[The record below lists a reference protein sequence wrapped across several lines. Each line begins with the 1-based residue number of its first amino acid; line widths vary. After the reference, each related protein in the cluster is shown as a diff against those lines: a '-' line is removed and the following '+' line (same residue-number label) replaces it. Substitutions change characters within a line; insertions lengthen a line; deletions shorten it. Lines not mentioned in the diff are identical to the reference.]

1 MRLRVCFLGIV
12 TLWAAS
18 SRAGGQPPANLSPL
32 RIGLDVPASVSLYG
46 PRYEGG
52 TWESKFGARLKQE
65 LEDQMRAAFPN
76 VDSLSA
82 FPPAGETP
90 NLDAYVVV
98 EQVVARFYGRGTMT
112 AEAQATFSVFD
123 AAREPTK
130 DIEVASGFKVSF
142 TKDTQDERCDAA
154 VQEMVRDLAGKLIS
168 ALREPELQSRL
179 QHSAEVAR
187 ARRER
192 PPPPAAAGPQLF
204 GRLVLATTPP
214 GATVFLDEVYWGA
227 SNAEGKLTIAGVPA
241 GSHTVRMKADG
252 FKELTQPVT
261 VAPGDNPV
269 ALKAEVAPPK
279 PLREVEVE
287 DALRWD
293 VPKPRIK
300 ALISEFGVDF
310 ALTKAAE
317 VRLLD
322 AGADREMLELIA
334 RSKK

>member
-1 MRLRVCFLGIV
+1 MRLRVCVLGIV
-12 TLWAAS
+12 TLLAAS
-18 SRAGGQPPANLSPL
+18 SRADSQAPTALSPL

-65 LEDQMRAAFPN
+65 LEDQLRAAFPN
-76 VDSLSA
+76 VDSLSS

-90 NLDAYVVV
+90 NIDAYIVV
-98 EQVVARFYGRGTMT
+98 EQAVARFYGRGAMT

-123 AAREPTK
+123 AAREPAK

-142 TKDTQDERCDAA
+142 TKDTQQERCDAA

-168 ALREPELQSRL
+168 ALREPELHARL

-192 PPPPAAAGPQLF
+192 PPPAAAAAPQGF

-214 GATVFLDEVYWGA
+214 GATVFLDDVYWGQ
-227 SNAEGKLTIAGVPA
+227 SNPEGKLTIAGVPA
-241 GSHTVRMKADG
+241 GTHTVRMKVSG
-252 FKELTQPVT
+252 YKELTQSVT

-279 PLREVEVE
+279 PLREVEIE

-293 VPKPRIK
+293 VPRPRIK
-300 ALISEFGVDF
+300 ALIAEFGVDF
-310 ALTKAAE
+310 TLTKAAE
-317 VRLLD
+317 IRLLD
-322 AGADREMLELIA
+322 AGADKEMLELITK
-334 RSKK
+334 SKR